1 MNSGI
6 YPCHPPA
13 QKKHPIPESKRSW
26 CNPQRI
32 QLSRLRTLHE
42 GKGHW
47 NAALLYRNQELWH
60 LLYEIFRYWL
70 GKGRAPYY
78 PAENCKH
85 TVPSNVC
92 GSRQCHIW
100 LCYRDPPSSEGA
112 YLSAD
117 VQHLRE
123 YTLSISPFPINGEM
137 LPLVDYFNKIYPVMD
152 DSMEHLSR
160 NLMSALIIGLDKDI
174 G

>member
-1 MNSGI
+1 MNSDI

-13 QKKHPIPESKRSW
+13 QKKHPISESKRSW

-32 QLSRLRTLHE
+32 QLSRLRTQHE
-42 GKGHW
+42 GQGHW

-92 GSRQCHIW
+92 GSRQRHIW
-100 LCYRDPPSSEGA
+100 LCYRGTPFLRGSLAIRRRTAPPR
-112 YLSAD
+112 
-117 VQHLRE
+117 VQVHTQHLP
-123 YTLSISPFPINGEM
+123 ISHQWVDVPISWLFQQNISCYGRFDGTFEQKFD
-137 LPLVDYFNKIYPVMD
+137 VCFDNW
-152 DSMEHLSR
+152 
-160 NLMSALIIGLDKDI
+160 IG
-174 G
+174 

>member
-1 MNSGI
+1 MRDRAIGMLLFFTGI
-6 YPCHPPA
+6 RSCDICYMKFSDIDWEKEELHIIQ
-13 QKKHPIPESKRSW
+13 QKTANILFLPMSAAV
-26 CNPQRI
+26 
-32 QLSRLRTLHE
+32 
-42 GKGHW
+42 G
-47 NAALLYRNQELWH
+47 NAIYD
-60 LLYEIFRYWL
+60 YVI
-70 GKGRAPYY
+70 
-78 PAENCKH
+78 AE
-85 TVPSNVC
+85 
-92 GSRQCHIW
+92 
-100 LCYRDPPSSEGA
+100 PPSSEGA